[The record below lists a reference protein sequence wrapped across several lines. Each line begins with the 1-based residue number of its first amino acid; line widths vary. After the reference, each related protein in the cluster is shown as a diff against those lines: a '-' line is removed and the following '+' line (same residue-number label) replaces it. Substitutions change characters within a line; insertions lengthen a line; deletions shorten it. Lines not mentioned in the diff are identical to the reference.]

1 MSQTLVDRFMTD
13 CHIPVV
19 SGSLREAFL
28 GGEGVRVLFI
38 TGDTARRP
46 ETGDLTV
53 VLREVLNEFP
63 GRVQIAV
70 ADRGEESLFR
80 ERFAIKVF
88 PKQAGLQGAHAVL
101 RLRTGAMHERVG
113 PHQIRR
119 HVRDS
124 IDRIVV
130 EGVPLGILR
139 VPQNHVVF
147 GRPSSARRR
156 WIVRS
161 GSTPSRVRL

>member
-38 TGDTARRP
+38 TGDTAKRP
-46 ETGDLTV
+46 EAGDLTV

-70 ADRGEESLFR
+70 ADRGEEPLFR
-80 ERFAIKVF
+80 ERFEIKVF
-88 PKQAGLQGAHAVL
+88 PTMLFF
-101 RLRTGAMHERVG
+101 
-113 PHQIRR
+113 
-119 HVRDS
+119 RD
-124 IDRIVV
+124 
-130 EGVPLGILR
+130 
-139 VPQNHVVF
+139 
-147 GRPSSARRR
+147 GRPMAVIPGMKR
-156 WIVRS
+156 WEEYLDVVRQLLGES
-161 GSTPSRVRL
+161 VETDFEVNPFLEAFMEAKRFTNF